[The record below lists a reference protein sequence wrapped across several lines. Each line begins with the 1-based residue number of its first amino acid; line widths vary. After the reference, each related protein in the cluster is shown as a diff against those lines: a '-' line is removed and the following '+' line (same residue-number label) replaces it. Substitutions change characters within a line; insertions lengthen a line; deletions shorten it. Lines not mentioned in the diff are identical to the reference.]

1 MNGLRPFESL
11 RAAPSGVEGR
21 HSAWQVECVE
31 DAPGFTALRAPWQDL
46 LRDSVSDNPFLTWE
60 WLHSWWAQYGAPG
73 RLRLLVV
80 RHGSVP
86 IAIAPFHL
94 VSAPLSWF
102 SRLEFLGT
110 GDAGSDYLDVIAR
123 RGSEREAIASIADVL
138 TAQQL
143 TVRLRHLPPAS
154 LAARLAARLA
164 DDGWAASP
172 AEDGQCPIVTLAGH
186 TFDSFLGTL
195 GASHRANIRRRLR
208 ALEHLGARF
217 ERITAHDER
226 RQMLDA
232 LAAFHA
238 QRYGNRGGSTAFST
252 PAIRAFHEEATRLAA
267 DRGWLRMYALRIDGA
282 VAAVMYGFS
291 AGGRFYFYQ
300 HGHDARQASR
310 SAGLAL
316 MAWTIRAAIDEGC
329 SEFDMLWGTEPY
341 KGLWAREARTLQRID
356 LFPVRLGAV
365 VQRHAI
371 EARRGVSLLT
381 RLFAESPGA
390 GRGV

>member
-1 MNGLRPFESL
+1 MNAL
-11 RAAPSGVEGR
+11 R
-21 HSAWQVECVE
+21 HSSGQVECIQS
-31 DAPGFTALRAPWQDL
+31 ASGFTALRAQWQDL
-46 LRDSVSDNPFLTWE
+46 LRDSASDNPFLTWE

-94 VSAPLSWF
+94 VSGPLSWF

-154 LAARLAARLA
+154 LAARLAERLA
-164 DDGWAASP
+164 DDGWAASL
-172 AEDGQCPIVTLAGH
+172 AEDGRCPIVTLAGH

-217 ERITAHDER
+217 DRITAHDER
-226 RQMLDA
+226 RQMLDT

-252 PAIRAFHEEATRLAA
+252 PAIRAFHEDATRLAA
-267 DRGWLRMYALRIDGA
+267 DRGWLRMYAIRIDGA

-291 AGGRFYFYQ
+291 SGGRFYFYQ
-300 HGHDARQASR
+300 HGHDAGQASR

-341 KGLWAREARTLQRID
+341 KGLWAREARTLQRLD

-381 RLFAESPGA
+381 RRVLFAESPGA
-390 GRGV
+390 DRGV